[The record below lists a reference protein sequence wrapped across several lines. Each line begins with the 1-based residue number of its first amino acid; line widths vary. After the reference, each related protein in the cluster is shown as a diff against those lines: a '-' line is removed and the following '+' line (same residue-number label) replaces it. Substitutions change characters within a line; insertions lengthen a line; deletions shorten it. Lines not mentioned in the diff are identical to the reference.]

1 MHGSASYGGNGVSGG
16 DHGYDDQWITTP
28 GTYSVTVTDND
39 NGCTDEA
46 SIMVMAQDDR

>member
-16 DHGYDDQWITTP
+16 DHGDDARSVDQP